1 MAFMR
6 RVTGVMPDPEIMMIP
21 IPSRRVFAL
30 RMLRSAAIAIGVI
43 AVGLFLGMSG
53 YHWIGRLGWEESF
66 YYSSM
71 ILSGEGPPPDPAL
84 PGTEIVRLHIF
95 AGFYALFSGVTFIT
109 MVGLLF
115 APALHRFLHR
125 FHLEIAAHDVDDG
138 TNGAAKSGS

>member
-1 MAFMR
+1 MAFYR
-6 RVTGVMPDPEIMMIP
+6 RITGAMPDPEIMLMP
-21 IPSRRVFAL
+21 IPSRRTFIL
-30 RMLRSAAIAIGVI
+30 RMVHSTAVAVGVI
-43 AVGLFLGMSG
+43 GVGLFIGMSG

-84 PGTEIVRLHIF
+84 PGAALLRLHIF

-115 APALHRFLHR
+115 APAIQRFLHR
-125 FHLEIAAHDVDDG
+125 FHLEIAAHDES
-138 TNGAAKSGS
+138 TNPNEPSA